1 MLTECVTASDSFK
14 ITTISTKVHE
24 IKPIYKQTSRSMS
37 HEGKNPIWVSSSM
50 LPEHRVFNSGI
61 SRSKWSVFFLSI
73 SCFSPTAS
81 IRPL

>member
-61 SRSKWSVFFLSI
+61 SRSKWSVFSFLLAV
-73 SCFSPTAS
+73 SP
-81 IRPL
+81 PLPQSDL